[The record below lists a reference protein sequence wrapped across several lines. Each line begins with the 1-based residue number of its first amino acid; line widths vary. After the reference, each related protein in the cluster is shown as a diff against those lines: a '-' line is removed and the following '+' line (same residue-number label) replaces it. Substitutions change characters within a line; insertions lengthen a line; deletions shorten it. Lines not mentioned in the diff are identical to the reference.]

1 MASSVGNSSALKKP
15 RIKGDC
21 DPSSR
26 PRISDAPAGPALP
39 VVAKPP
45 YTFANTL
52 LYPAAVE

>member
-1 MASSVGNSSALKKP
+1 M
-15 RIKGDC
+15 KGDC
-21 DPSSR
+21 EPSSR

-39 VVAKPP
+39 VVARPP